1 LAIISQREWP
11 VLLGWLGVLTGASS
25 AVTVLAAETPLT
37 VLAAGAY
44 LPSLTLAIVSRIWA
58 GIGLWRGTRSHRR
71 SKDDRVTRQ
80 PPQALAPSPW
90 HQPRPQPPEGALRDE
105 RGQTP
110 TQWVAADA
118 PKVVTTA
125 AVSSMVSA
133 RRGRCS
139 L

>member
-25 AVTVLAAETPLT
+25 AVTVLAAETPLA

-44 LPSLTLAIVSRIWA
+44 LP
-58 GIGLWRGTRSHRR
+58 
-71 SKDDRVTRQ
+71 
-80 PPQALAPSPW
+80 
-90 HQPRPQPPEGALRDE
+90 
-105 RGQTP
+105 
-110 TQWVAADA
+110 
-118 PKVVTTA
+118 
-125 AVSSMVSA
+125 AVSSVVSA